1 MNPFLVVQQNLLK
14 FFNFK
19 REFVVFVA
27 SGNDD
32 DDDDGYVDDDDDD
45 DNLTSTAST
54 YCSLIACNNASFVS
68 T

>member
-32 DDDDGYVDDDDDD
+32 DDDDDDDGVHLKAVKLRISEFT
-45 DNLTSTAST
+45 DNLN
-54 YCSLIACNNASFVS
+54 YL
-68 T
+68 